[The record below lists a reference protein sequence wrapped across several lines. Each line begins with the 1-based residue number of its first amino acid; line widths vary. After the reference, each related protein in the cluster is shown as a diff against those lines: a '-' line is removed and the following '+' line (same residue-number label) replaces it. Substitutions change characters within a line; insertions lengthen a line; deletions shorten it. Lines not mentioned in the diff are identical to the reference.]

1 MSAFESQFEEHAV
14 HGVLSQVQATLG
26 SIDMDGIGP
35 DSVDH
40 IDRIRQATA
49 FISDRLDGASP
60 VLNSAARLNG
70 IQKHLQGCLNE
81 INQFNS
87 NRNAG
92 HITNASNQIDG
103 AINNAAVIVTIGDKP
118 PSVSVKDSVSF
129 KELAEDIIKSLN
141 DKAGAVSESFEAS
154 KEKITELT
162 TKVKENKDALD
173 ATKNALDSKLQELQ
187 SQFDA
192 AQADRNAK
200 YEEFVNQLSESSEN
214 SVGELTEKMEY
225 ELEAIEEKR
234 SEAEKIVNL
243 IGNIGLTG
251 NFRGAATEE
260 KKTADLMRWIALG
273 CFGAMALVVLSTLFF
288 SVSNGFDPWVAIF
301 RVTAALTLIV
311 PATYAARESSKHR
324 ALEARNRRAELEL
337 ASIDAYL
344 ESLPDERKAEIK
356 ASLTG
361 RFFGQIEDRSES
373 DRDIKPDS
381 IISLLKDAI
390 NQLGKK

>member
-1 MSAFESQFEEHAV
+1 
-14 HGVLSQVQATLG
+14 
-26 SIDMDGIGP
+26 
-35 DSVDH
+35 
-40 IDRIRQATA
+40 
-49 FISDRLDGASP
+49 
-60 VLNSAARLNG
+60 
-70 IQKHLQGCLNE
+70 
-81 INQFNS
+81 
-87 NRNAG
+87 
-92 HITNASNQIDG
+92 
-103 AINNAAVIVTIGDKP
+103 
-118 PSVSVKDSVSF
+118 
-129 KELAEDIIKSLN
+129 
-141 DKAGAVSESFEAS
+141 
-154 KEKITELT
+154 
-162 TKVKENKDALD
+162 
-173 ATKNALDSKLQELQ
+173 
-187 SQFDA
+187 
-192 AQADRNAK
+192 
-200 YEEFVNQLSESSEN
+200 
-214 SVGELTEKMEY
+214 MEY